1 MLMRAATPHRRER
14 YPPYT
19 VAAVEVGRLRRV
31 AAVIGIGNTEYTTKS
46 GRTEWQ
52 LAVEAVGAAIADA
65 GLTPDAVDGVIR
77 YSADEVN
84 EAMLAETLG
93 FDLRYHSQVGFGGQ
107 SAAAVVGH
115 AAAAIAGGLAS
126 VVVCYRSLN
135 GRSGTRYGRAERR
148 IATGHG
154 QQLVVAT
161 GRMAPQGAFAG
172 PYGLLAPGQVMAL
185 WAQRYAHEA
194 GISIDELCAAL
205 GTIAVTQRQ
214 FANRNPDAIM
224 RDKPLDLDTYFRSR
238 FISEPLRLFDFCLET
253 DGAAAIVVARSD
265 LATGAPHP
273 PAWILAAQQALR
285 EESMEVYTEL
295 GNGPDHRSRAAEL
308 FAHAG
313 VRPRDV
319 RVAALYDA
327 STIMVLLSLEGYG
340 FVEPGAAARHLRD
353 HGMGLDAPLAVNT
366 AGGHL
371 SEGYVHGFNHLLE
384 AVRQIRG
391 QSPNQ
396 VADADLV
403 LMGAAGVSGVI
414 FGR

>member
-1 MLMRAATPHRRER
+1 MDTER
-14 YPPYT
+14 YPPAT
-19 VAAVEVGRLRRV
+19 VAAVEAGNLRR
-31 AAVIGIGNTEYTTKS
+31 AAAIVGIGTTGYTTNS
-46 GRTEWQ
+46 GRSEWQ
-52 LAVEAVGAAIADA
+52 MAIEAVSTAIADA
-65 GLTPDAVDGVIR
+65 GLSAGDVDGVIR
-77 YSADEVN
+77 YRADEVN

-115 AAAAIAGGLAS
+115 AAAAIASGLAS

-148 IATGHG
+148 IATGEG
-154 QQLVVAT
+154 QQLVVAA

-194 GISIDELCAAL
+194 GIGLDELCTAL
-205 GTIAVTQRQ
+205 GTIAVTQRGY
-214 FANRNPDAIM
+214 ANHNPDAIM
-224 RDKPLDLDTYFRSR
+224 RDKPLDLDTYYRSR
-238 FISEPLRLFDFCLET
+238 WISEPLRLYDFCLET
-253 DGAAAIVVARSD
+253 DGAAAVVIAGPDVARR
-265 LATGAPHP
+265 APHR

-295 GNGPDHRSRAAEL
+295 GNGPDHRRRAAEL
-308 FAHAG
+308 FAAAG
-313 VRPRDV
+313 VQPGDL

-340 FVEPGAAARHLRD
+340 FVAPGTAWRHLRD
-353 HGMGLDAPLAVNT
+353 HGMGPDSPLAVNT

-391 QSPNQ
+391 DSSSQ
-396 VADADLV
+396 VADADVV
-403 LMGAAGVSGVI
+403 LMGAAGASGVL
-414 FGR
+414 FGRG

>member
-1 MLMRAATPHRRER
+1 MNSER
-14 YPPYT
+14 YPPST
-19 VAAVEVGRLRRV
+19 VAAVEPGTLRRR
-31 AAVIGIGNTEYTTKS
+31 AAVVGIGHTDYTTKS

-52 LAVEAVGAAIADA
+52 LAVEAVRAAVADA
-65 GLTPDAVDGVIR
+65 GLAASDVDGVIR

-84 EAMLAETLG
+84 EAMLGEVLG
-93 FDLRYHSQVGFGGQ
+93 LDLRYHSQVGFGGQ

-115 AAAAIAGGLAS
+115 AAAAIAAGLAS

-135 GRSGTRYGRAERR
+135 GRSGMRYGRAERR
-148 IATGHG
+148 IASGDG
-154 QQLVVAT
+154 DELVVAS

-194 GISIDELCAAL
+194 GIGADELGAAL
-205 GTIAVTQRQ
+205 ATIAVTQRG

-224 RDKPLDLDTYFRSR
+224 RDKVLDLDTYYASR
-238 FISEPLRLFDFCLET
+238 YISEPLRLFDFCLET
-253 DGAAAIVVARSD
+253 DGAAALVVA
-265 LATGAPHP
+265 HP
-273 PAWILAAQQALR
+273 DIARDASRPAWILAAQQALR
-285 EESMEVYTEL
+285 EESMELYTEL
-295 GNGPDHRSRAAEL
+295 GNGPDHRRRAAEL
-308 FAHAG
+308 FADAG
-313 VRPRDV
+313 VQPSDV

-340 FVEPGAAARHLRD
+340 FVEPGSAWRHLRD

-391 QSPNQ
+391 DSPNQ
-396 VADADLV
+396 VAGADVV
-403 LMGAAGVSGVI
+403 LMGAAGASGVI

>member
-1 MLMRAATPHRRER
+1 MEP
-14 YPPYT
+14 
-19 VAAVEVGRLRRV
+19 GILRRR
-31 AAVIGIGNTEYTTKS
+31 AAVIGIGHTDYSTKS

-52 LAVEAVGAAIADA
+52 LAIAAVRAAVADA
-65 GLTPDAVDGVIR
+65 GLAAGDVDGVIR

-84 EAMLAETLG
+84 EAMLGEVLG

-115 AAAAIAGGLAS
+115 AAAAIASGLAS

-135 GRSGTRYGRAERR
+135 GRSALRYGRAERR
-148 IATGHG
+148 IAVGNG
-154 QQLVVAT
+154 DELVVAS

-194 GISIDELCAAL
+194 GIGADDLTAAL
-205 GTIAVTQRQ
+205 ATIAVTQRG

-224 RDKPLDLDTYFRSR
+224 RDKVLDLDTYYASR

-253 DGAAAIVVARSD
+253 DGAAAIVVA
-265 LATGAPHP
+265 HP
-273 PAWILAAQQALR
+273 DIARAARRPAWILAAQQALR
-285 EESMEVYTEL
+285 EESMELYTEL
-295 GNGPDHRSRAAEL
+295 GNGPDHRRRAAEL
-308 FAHAG
+308 FADAG
-313 VRPRDV
+313 VQPSDI

-340 FVEPGAAARHLRD
+340 FVEPGSAWRHLRD
-353 HGMGLDAPLAVNT
+353 HGMGIDAPLAVNT

-391 QSPNQ
+391 DSANQ
-396 VADADLV
+396 VAEADV
-403 LMGAAGVSGVI
+403 VFMGAAGASGVV

>member
-1 MLMRAATPHRRER
+1 MPMSRYSAALQPDGGPSARRG
-14 YPPYT
+14 T
-19 VAAVEVGRLRRV
+19 AA
-31 AAVIGIGNTEYTTKS
+31 ITGIGHTEYSTNS

-52 LAVEAVGAAIADA
+52 LAIEAVTAALTDA
-65 GLTPDAVDGVIR
+65 GLTARDVDGVIR

-84 EAMLAETLG
+84 EAMVSEALG

-115 AAAAIAGGLAS
+115 AAAAIAAGLAS
-126 VVVCYRSLN
+126 VVVCYRALN

-148 IATGHG
+148 IDAGAG
-154 QQLVVAT
+154 RQAVVAA

-172 PYGLLAPGQVMAL
+172 PYGLLAPGQVMAM
-185 WAQRYAHEA
+185 WAERYAYEA
-194 GISIDELCAAL
+194 GIGRDELGTAL
-205 GTIAVTQRQ
+205 GTIAVTQRW
-214 FANRNPDAIM
+214 FAHRNPDAIM
-224 RDKPLDLDTYFRSR
+224 RDKSLDLDAYFASR

-253 DGAAAIVVARSD
+253 DGAAAIVVAHPDIAWR
-265 LATGAPHP
+265 GPQP
-273 PAWILAAQQALR
+273 PAWVLASQQALR

-295 GNGPDHRSRAAEL
+295 GNGPDHRRRAAEL
-308 FAHAG
+308 FAAAG
-313 VRPRDV
+313 VQPSDV

-340 FVEPGAAARHLRD
+340 FVEPNSAWCHLRD
-353 HGMGLDAPLAVNT
+353 HGMGLGAPLAVNT

-391 QSPNQ
+391 TSPNQ
-396 VADADLV
+396 VAEADVV
-403 LMGAAGVSGVI
+403 LMGAAGASGVI
-414 FGR
+414 LGRER

>member
-1 MLMRAATPHRRER
+1 MQRYSPATVPDVGPRARLRSRTRAA
-14 YPPYT
+14 
-19 VAAVEVGRLRRV
+19 VVGL
-31 AAVIGIGNTEYTTKS
+31 GNTEYSTDS

-52 LAVEAVGAAIADA
+52 LAIEAVTTAVADA
-65 GLTPDAVDGVIR
+65 GLELRDVDGLIR
-77 YSADEVN
+77 YSADHVN

-93 FDLRYHSQVGFGGQ
+93 LDLGYHSQVGFGGQ

-115 AAAAIAGGLAS
+115 AAAAIEAGLAS

-135 GRSGTRYGRAERR
+135 GRSGMRYGRAERR
-148 IATGHG
+148 IDAGAENRT
-154 QQLVVAT
+154 VEAT

-185 WAQRYAHEA
+185 WAARYAYEA
-194 GISIDELCAAL
+194 GIGADELTTAL
-205 GTIAVTQRQ
+205 GTIAVTQRS

-224 RDKPLDLDTYFRSR
+224 RAKPLDLDSYRGSR
-238 FISEPLRLFDFCLET
+238 FIAEPLRLFDFCLET
-253 DGAAAIVVARSD
+253 DGAAAIVVAGPD
-265 LATGAPHP
+265 LATRGRHR
-273 PAWILAAQQALR
+273 PAWVLAAQQALR

-295 GNGPDHRSRAAEL
+295 GNGPDHRRRAAEL
-308 FAHAG
+308 FATAG
-313 VRPRDV
+313 VAPSDL

-340 FVEPGAAARHLRD
+340 FVEPGTAWRHLRD

-391 QSPNQ
+391 DSPNQ
-396 VADADLV
+396 VADADVV
-403 LMGAAGVSGVI
+403 LMGAAGASGVI